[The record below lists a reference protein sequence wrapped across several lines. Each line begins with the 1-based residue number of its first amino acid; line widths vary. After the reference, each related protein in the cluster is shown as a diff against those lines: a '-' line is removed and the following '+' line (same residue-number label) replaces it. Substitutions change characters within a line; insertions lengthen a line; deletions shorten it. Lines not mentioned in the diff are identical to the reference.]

1 MITRALNPRSRVRLP
16 GSSPFSTGE
25 RKIMIDAKI
34 IQEAHAALFGF
45 DQAKAVQIVQ
55 QAAARQDNLLDL
67 LNQAFIPAI
76 NEIGEKFSM
85 GEMFLPEL
93 IQAAEV
99 MKKVTAEVSA
109 ALPKEV
115 AAGQRH
121 GVIVMG
127 TVQGD
132 IHDIGK
138 TLVVTLLGVH
148 GFTVHDLGRDI
159 PTADFVA
166 KARETGANLIGSS
179 ALLTTTM
186 PKQKELEEALK
197 EAGLKGR
204 VKTMVG
210 GAPVTQRWAERI
222 GADAFGENAH
232 EAARKALELVAG

>member
-1 MITRALNPRSRVRLP
+1 
-16 GSSPFSTGE
+16 
-25 RKIMIDAKI
+25 MIDAKI
-34 IQEAHAALFGF
+34 IQEAREALFAF
-45 DQAKAVQIVQ
+45 NQAKAVQIVQ
-55 QAAARQDNLLDL
+55 QAVARKDNLLDL

-99 MKKVTAEVSA
+99 MKKVTAEVSS
-109 ALPKEV
+109 ALPKEA

-121 GVIVMG
+121 GVIVIG

-138 TLVVTLLGVH
+138 TLVVTLLGVR
-148 GFTVHDLGRDI
+148 GFAVHDLGRDI
-159 PTADFVA
+159 PTVDFIA
-166 KARETGANLIGSS
+166 KARETDADLIGSS

-186 PKQKELEEALK
+186 PKQKEIEEALK

-232 EAARKALELVAG
+232 EAARKALELVGK

>member
-1 MITRALNPRSRVRLP
+1 MI
-16 GSSPFSTGE
+16 E
-25 RKIMIDAKI
+25 AKTVE
-34 IQEAHAALFGF
+34 QAHEALFSF
-45 DQAKAVQIVQ
+45 NDKKAVELVE
-55 QAAARQDNLLDL
+55 QAVAAKVNLLDL

-76 NEIGEKFSM
+76 NEIGEKFST

-99 MKKVTAEVSA
+99 MKKVTAAVSA
-109 ALPKEV
+109 SLPKGA
-115 AAGQRH
+115 AAGQSR
-121 GVIVMG
+121 GVIVIG

-148 GFTVHDLGRDI
+148 GFSVHDLGRDI
-159 PTADFVA
+159 PTANFVDKA
-166 KARETGANLIGSS
+166 KEVNADLIGSS

-204 VKTMVG
+204 VKTLVG
-210 GAPVTQRWAERI
+210 GAPVTQRWATRI

-232 EAARKALELVAG
+232 EAARKALELVGKT

>member
-1 MITRALNPRSRVRLP
+1 
-16 GSSPFSTGE
+16 
-25 RKIMIDAKI
+25 MIDTKLVEQAR
-34 IQEAHAALFGF
+34 EALFGF
-45 DQAKAVQIVQ
+45 DEKKAMEVVEQAV
-55 QAAARQDNLLDL
+55 ARKENLLEL
-67 LNQAFIPAI
+67 LNRAFIPAI

-99 MKKVTAEVSA
+99 MKKVTAAVSA
-109 ALPKEV
+109 SLPKEA
-115 AAGQRH
+115 AAGQSR
-121 GVIVMG
+121 GVIVIG

-148 GFTVHDLGRDI
+148 GFTVHDLGRDV
-159 PTADFVA
+159 PTASFVA
-166 KARETGANLIGSS
+166 KAKEVNTDLVGSS

-204 VKTMVG
+204 VKTLVG

-232 EAARKALELVAG
+232 EAARKALELIGR

>member
-1 MITRALNPRSRVRLP
+1 MI
-16 GSSPFSTGE
+16 E
-25 RKIMIDAKI
+25 AKI
-34 IQEAHAALFGF
+34 VEQAHEALFSF
-45 DQAKAVQIVQ
+45 NDKKAVELVE
-55 QAAARQDNLLDL
+55 QAVAAKVNLLDL

-76 NEIGEKFSM
+76 NEIGEKFST

-99 MKKVTAEVSA
+99 MKKVTAAVSA
-109 ALPKEV
+109 SLPKGA
-115 AAGQRH
+115 AAGQSR
-121 GVIVMG
+121 GVIVIG

-148 GFTVHDLGRDI
+148 GFSVHDLGRDI
-159 PTADFVA
+159 PTANFVA
-166 KARETGANLIGSS
+166 KAKEVNADLIGSS

-204 VKTMVG
+204 VKTLVG
-210 GAPVTQRWAERI
+210 GAPVTQRWATRI

-232 EAARKALELVAG
+232 EAARKALELVGKT

>member
-1 MITRALNPRSRVRLP
+1 
-16 GSSPFSTGE
+16 
-25 RKIMIDAKI
+25 MIDAKI
-34 IQEAHAALFGF
+34 IQEAHEALFGF
-45 DQAKAVQIVQ
+45 DQARAVQLVK
-55 QAAARQDNLLDL
+55 QAVARKDDLLEL

-109 ALPKEV
+109 ALPKG
-115 AAGQRH
+115 AAGQSH

-159 PTADFVA
+159 PTENFVA
-166 KARETGANLIGSS
+166 KARETGANLIGTS

-232 EAARKALELVAG
+232 EAARKALELVAK

>member
-1 MITRALNPRSRVRLP
+1 
-16 GSSPFSTGE
+16 
-25 RKIMIDAKI
+25 MIDAKI
-34 IQEAHAALFGF
+34 IQEVHEALFGF
-45 DQAKAVQIVQ
+45 DQAGAVKIVQ
-55 QAAARQDNLLDL
+55 QAAARKDNLLDL

-109 ALPKEV
+109 ALPKG
-115 AAGQRH
+115 AAGQSH
-121 GVIVMG
+121 GTIVIG

-159 PTADFVA
+159 PTADFLN
-166 KARETGANLIGSS
+166 KARETNANLIGTS

-197 EAGLKGR
+197 EAGLKGK

-232 EAARKALELVAG
+232 EAARKALELVGK

>member
-1 MITRALNPRSRVRLP
+1 
-16 GSSPFSTGE
+16 
-25 RKIMIDAKI
+25 MIDAKV
-34 IQEAHAALFGF
+34 IQEAHDALFGF
-45 DQAKAVQIVQ
+45 DQVKALEIVK
-55 QAAARQDNLLDL
+55 QAVARKDNLLDL
-67 LNQAFIPAI
+67 LNQAYIPAI

-99 MKKVTAEVSA
+99 MKKVTTEVSA
-109 ALPKEV
+109 SLPKG
-115 AAGQRH
+115 ASAGQSH
-121 GVIVMG
+121 GTIVIG

-159 PTADFVA
+159 PTANFVA
-166 KARETGANLIGSS
+166 KAKETSANLIGTS

-197 EAGLKGR
+197 EAGLKGK

-232 EAARKALELVAG
+232 EAARKALELVGK

>member
-1 MITRALNPRSRVRLP
+1 
-16 GSSPFSTGE
+16 
-25 RKIMIDAKI
+25 MIDAKMI
-34 IQEAHAALFGF
+34 EQAHEALFGF
-45 DQAKAVQIVQ
+45 NDKKAVELVE
-55 QAAARQDNLLDL
+55 QAVARKDNVLEL

-99 MKKVTAEVSA
+99 MKKVTAAVSSS
-109 ALPKEV
+109 LPKGS
-115 AAGQRH
+115 AAGQSR
-121 GVIVMG
+121 GVIVIG

-159 PTADFVA
+159 PTANFVA

-197 EAGLKGR
+197 EAGLKGK

-232 EAARKALELVAG
+232 EAARKALELVSK

>member
-1 MITRALNPRSRVRLP
+1 
-16 GSSPFSTGE
+16 
-25 RKIMIDAKI
+25 MIDAKI
-34 IQEAHAALFGF
+34 IQEAHEALFGF
-45 DQAKAVQIVQ
+45 DAASAVKIVQ
-55 QAAARQDNLLDL
+55 QAVARKDNLLEL

-76 NEIGEKFSM
+76 NEIGDKFSM

-109 ALPKEV
+109 ALPKG
-115 AAGQRH
+115 AAGQTH
-121 GVIVMG
+121 GTIVIG

-159 PTADFVA
+159 PTANFVA
-166 KARETGANLIGSS
+166 KARETGANLIGTS

-197 EAGLKGR
+197 EAGLKGK

-232 EAARKALELVAG
+232 EAARKALELVSK

>member
-1 MITRALNPRSRVRLP
+1 
-16 GSSPFSTGE
+16 
-25 RKIMIDAKI
+25 MIDAKI
-34 IQEAHAALFGF
+34 IQEAHQALFGF
-45 DQAKAVQIVQ
+45 DQARAVQLVQ
-55 QAAARQDNLLDL
+55 QAVVRKEDLLEL

-109 ALPKEV
+109 ALPKG
-115 AAGQRH
+115 AAGQNH

-159 PTADFVA
+159 PTENFVA

-186 PKQKELEEALK
+186 PRQKELEEALK

-232 EAARKALELVAG
+232 EAARKALELVGK

>member
-1 MITRALNPRSRVRLP
+1 
-16 GSSPFSTGE
+16 
-25 RKIMIDAKI
+25 MIDAKTV
-34 IQEAHAALFGF
+34 QEAHEALFGF
-45 DQAKAVQIVQ
+45 DQAKAVEIVQ
-55 QAAARQDNLLDL
+55 QAAARKDNLLDL

-109 ALPKEV
+109 ALPKEA
-115 AAGQRH
+115 AAGQSH

-159 PTADFVA
+159 PTDSFLA
-166 KARETGANLIGSS
+166 KARETGANLIGTS

-232 EAARKALELVAG
+232 EAARKALELVGR

>member
-1 MITRALNPRSRVRLP
+1 
-16 GSSPFSTGE
+16 
-25 RKIMIDAKI
+25 MIDAKI
-34 IQEAHAALFGF
+34 IQEAHEALFGF
-45 DQAKAVQIVQ
+45 NQAKAVQIVQ
-55 QAAARQDNLLDL
+55 QAAAHKDNLLEL

-109 ALPKEV
+109 ALPKGA
-115 AAGQRH
+115 AAGQSP
-121 GVIVMG
+121 GVIVIG

-159 PTADFVA
+159 PTASFVA
-166 KARETGANLIGSS
+166 KAKETNANLIGTS

-232 EAARKALELVAG
+232 EAARKALELVGR

>member
-1 MITRALNPRSRVRLP
+1 
-16 GSSPFSTGE
+16 
-25 RKIMIDAKI
+25 MIDAKI

-55 QAAARQDNLLDL
+55 QAAARKDNLLDL

-109 ALPKEV
+109 ALPKQA
-115 AAGQRH
+115 AAGQTH

-166 KARETGANLIGSS
+166 KARETNANLIGTS

-186 PKQKELEEALK
+186 PKQKELEAALK

-232 EAARKALELVAG
+232 EAARKALELVAK

>member
-1 MITRALNPRSRVRLP
+1 
-16 GSSPFSTGE
+16 
-25 RKIMIDAKI
+25 MIDAKMVE
-34 IQEAHAALFGF
+34 QAHKALFSF
-45 DQAKAVQIVQ
+45 NDKKAVELVE
-55 QAAARQDNLLDL
+55 QAVARKDNLLEL

-99 MKKVTAEVSA
+99 MKKVTAAVSA
-109 ALPKEV
+109 SLPKGS
-115 AAGQRH
+115 AAGQSR
-121 GVIVMG
+121 GVIVIG

-148 GFTVHDLGRDI
+148 GFSVHDLGRDI
-159 PTADFVA
+159 PTANFVA
-166 KARETGANLIGSS
+166 KAKEVNADLIGSS

-204 VKTMVG
+204 VKTLVG
-210 GAPVTQRWAERI
+210 GAPVTQRWATRI

-232 EAARKALELVAG
+232 EAARKALELVGKT

>member
-1 MITRALNPRSRVRLP
+1 MI
-16 GSSPFSTGE
+16 E
-25 RKIMIDAKI
+25 AKI
-34 IQEAHAALFGF
+34 IQEAHEALFGF
-45 DQAKAVQIVQ
+45 DQAGAVKIVQ
-55 QAAARQDNLLDL
+55 QAVARKDNLLDL

-109 ALPKEV
+109 ALPKG
-115 AAGQRH
+115 AAGQSH
-121 GVIVMG
+121 GTIVIG

-159 PTADFVA
+159 PTASFLA
-166 KARETGANLIGSS
+166 KARETGANLIGTS

-197 EAGLKGR
+197 EAGLKGK

-232 EAARKALELVAG
+232 EAARKALELVSK

>member
-1 MITRALNPRSRVRLP
+1 MI
-16 GSSPFSTGE
+16 E
-25 RKIMIDAKI
+25 AKI
-34 IQEAHAALFGF
+34 IQEAHEALFGF
-45 DQAKAVQIVQ
+45 DQARAVKIVQ
-55 QAAARQDNLLDL
+55 QAVARKDNLLDL

-99 MKKVTAEVSA
+99 MKKVTAEVGA
-109 ALPKEV
+109 ALPKG
-115 AAGQRH
+115 AAGQSH
-121 GVIVMG
+121 GTIVIG

-159 PTADFVA
+159 PTASFLA
-166 KARETGANLIGSS
+166 KARETGANLIGTS

-197 EAGLKGR
+197 EAGLKGK

-232 EAARKALELVAG
+232 EAARKALELVSK

>member
-1 MITRALNPRSRVRLP
+1 
-16 GSSPFSTGE
+16 
-25 RKIMIDAKI
+25 MIDAKT
-34 IQEAHAALFGF
+34 IQEAHEALFSF
-45 DQAKAVQIVQ
+45 NQAQAVQIVE
-55 QAAARQDNLLDL
+55 QAAARKDNLLEL

-99 MKKVTAEVSA
+99 MKKVTGAVSA
-109 ALPKEV
+109 ALPKEA
-115 AAGQRH
+115 AAGQSH
-121 GVIVMG
+121 GTIVIG

-138 TLVVTLLGVH
+138 TLVVTLLGVR
-148 GFTVHDLGRDI
+148 GFAVHDLGRDV
-159 PTADFVA
+159 PTASFLD
-166 KARETGANLIGSS
+166 KAREVDANLIGSS

-232 EAARKALELVAG
+232 EAARKALELVGK

>member
-1 MITRALNPRSRVRLP
+1 
-16 GSSPFSTGE
+16 
-25 RKIMIDAKI
+25 MIDAKI
-34 IQEAHAALFGF
+34 IQEAHEALFGF
-45 DQAKAVQIVQ
+45 DQARAVKIVQ
-55 QAAARQDNLLDL
+55 QAVARKDNLLDL

-99 MKKVTAEVSA
+99 MKKVTAEVGA
-109 ALPKEV
+109 ALPKG
-115 AAGQRH
+115 AAGQSH
-121 GVIVMG
+121 GTIVIG

-159 PTADFVA
+159 PTASFLA
-166 KARETGANLIGSS
+166 KARETGANLIGTS

-197 EAGLKGR
+197 EAGLKGK

-232 EAARKALELVAG
+232 EAARKALELVSK

>member
-1 MITRALNPRSRVRLP
+1 
-16 GSSPFSTGE
+16 
-25 RKIMIDAKI
+25 MIDAKI
-34 IQEAHAALFGF
+34 VQEAHEALFGF
-45 DQAKAVQIVQ
+45 DQAKAVEVVQ
-55 QAAARQDNLLDL
+55 QAAARKDNLLEL

-99 MKKVTAEVSA
+99 MKKVSAEVSA
-109 ALPKEV
+109 ALPKEA
-115 AAGQRH
+115 AAGQSH

-159 PTADFVA
+159 PTAAFLN
-166 KARETGANLIGSS
+166 KARETNANLIGTS

-186 PKQKELEEALK
+186 PKQKELEEALR

-232 EAARKALELVAG
+232 EAARKALELVAR

>member
-1 MITRALNPRSRVRLP
+1 
-16 GSSPFSTGE
+16 
-25 RKIMIDAKI
+25 MIDAKT
-34 IQEAHAALFGF
+34 IQEAHEALFSF
-45 DQAKAVQIVQ
+45 NQAQAVQIVE
-55 QAAARQDNLLDL
+55 QAAARKDNLLEL

-99 MKKVTAEVSA
+99 MKKVTGAVSA
-109 ALPKEV
+109 ALPKEA
-115 AAGQRH
+115 AAGQFH
-121 GVIVMG
+121 GTIVIG

-138 TLVVTLLGVH
+138 TLVVTLLGVR
-148 GFTVHDLGRDI
+148 GFAVHDLGRDV
-159 PTADFVA
+159 PTASFLD
-166 KARETGANLIGSS
+166 KAREVDANLIGSS

-232 EAARKALELVAG
+232 EAARKALELVGK

>member
-1 MITRALNPRSRVRLP
+1 
-16 GSSPFSTGE
+16 
-25 RKIMIDAKI
+25 MIDTKLIEQAR
-34 IQEAHAALFGF
+34 EALFSF
-45 DQAKAVQIVQ
+45 NEKKAVEVVE
-55 QAAARQDNLLDL
+55 QAVARKENLMEL

-99 MKKVTAEVSA
+99 MKKVTAVVSA
-109 ALPKEV
+109 SLPKEA
-115 AAGQRH
+115 AAGQSR
-121 GVIVMG
+121 GVIVIG

-148 GFTVHDLGRDI
+148 GFTVHDLGRDV
-159 PTADFVA
+159 PTASFVSKVQEA
-166 KARETGANLIGSS
+166 DANLVGSS

-186 PKQKELEEALK
+186 PKQKELEEALR
-197 EAGLKGR
+197 EAGLRER
-204 VKTMVG
+204 VKTLVG

-232 EAARKALELVAG
+232 EAARKALELVGA